1 MCCWCVD
8 TRQLPYWATRAQR
21 SSRRNGILIHLMP
34 LKLVHNL
41 TFFSD
46 PKNKTK
52 LTKIQS
58 ILDQQAQISVA
69 QRLHSF
75 PRERGRCK
83 CDENSVEAN
92 KMPSK
97 NFPPQNKL
105 AHIYPTPIWLPW
117 ASRQTR

>member
-8 TRQLPYWATRAQR
+8 TRQLPYWARRAQR
-21 SSRRNGILIHLMP
+21 SSWRNGILIHLMP

-46 PKNKTK
+46 RKNKTK

-69 QRLHSF
+69 QRLPSF
-75 PRERGRCK
+75 PREQGWCK
-83 CDENSVEAN
+83 CDKSSVEAN

-97 NFPPQNKL
+97 NFPPRNKL
-105 AHIYPTPIWLPW
+105 AHIYPPAIWLPW